1 MQSCSI
7 KCNRKTRR
15 KTAVQQNHYTLLT
28 VLSHLIEKTGLDR
41 KTIVLVFKNIKAS
54 VSEHWDGI
62 GEDDEQWR
70 H

>member
-7 KCNRKTRR
+7 KNNRKTRR

-41 KTIVLVFKNIKAS
+41 FSFKNIKAS